1 MLNELARKVLWDLAL
16 KRPLNKNELETL
28 GVMDD
33 NPALIVSAALQ
44 NGLQLDE
51 ILKILTW
58 HNFELIVAGIYELN
72 NFYTIRNFHFTTKN
86 GKNEIDV
93 IAIKD
98 QYAHIIEC
106 KHWLRTRISS
116 NITHIVEHHLARMI
130 SFKDIAQK
138 VFTQLTPNKSEI
150 ILIPVIIVPP
160 KNIPEIVSG
169 IPVVTLY
176 KLQDFIN
183 RFEDYID
190 EIKHVRIML
199 SRL

>member
-72 NFYTIRNFHFTTKN
+72 NFYTIRNFHFITKN

-169 IPVVTLY
+169 IPIVTLY